1 MFEVMQIWSQ
11 NVRELLDNMRKSHDE
26 SEKKKSR
33 SPASS
38 DFQFQELKLNSPI
51 KSSKSL
57 KYIETEEDLGVL
69 IEKKMS
75 SINLK
80 INLLIGLVFVLI
92 VANLLLVF
100 YKSGGDQKIPE
111 QL

>member
-1 MFEVMQIWSQ
+1 M
-11 NVRELLDNMRKSHDE
+11 
-26 SEKKKSR
+26 
-33 SPASS
+33 
-38 DFQFQELKLNSPI
+38 NSPI

-80 INLLIGLVFVLI
+80 INFLIGLVFVLI

>member
-1 MFEVMQIWSQ
+1 M
-11 NVRELLDNMRKSHDE
+11 
-26 SEKKKSR
+26 
-33 SPASS
+33 
-38 DFQFQELKLNSPI
+38 NSPI

-80 INLLIGLVFVLI
+80 INFLIGLVFVLI
-92 VANLLLVF
+92 FANLLLVF
-100 YKSGGDQKIPE
+100 YKSEGDQKIPE